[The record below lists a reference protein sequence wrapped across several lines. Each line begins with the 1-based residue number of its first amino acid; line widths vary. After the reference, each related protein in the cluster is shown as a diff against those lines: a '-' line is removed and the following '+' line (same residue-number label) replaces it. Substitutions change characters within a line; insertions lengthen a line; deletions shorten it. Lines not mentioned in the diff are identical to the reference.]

1 MLAFS
6 TEYLHVPTTKYP
18 LGKRHD
24 NACEKLGESLPAAH
38 LVPSGPVTHSI
49 RLFYEVK
56 GRVYPRTS
64 QITVTERLMG
74 FIFIST
80 SNWLFWRDGF
90 VFSGSREQL
99 TRSKWFVL
107 CYCRSNPHLQVV
119 IKQATNLPT
128 LVDI

>member
-24 NACEKLGESLPAAH
+24 NACEKCGESLPAAH

-56 GRVYPRTS
+56 GRVYPPRT
-64 QITVTERLMG
+64 T
-74 FIFIST
+74 
-80 SNWLFWRDGF
+80 DGF
-90 VFSGSREQL
+90 HLHFDKQL
-99 TRSKWFVL
+99 AFLARWVCIFRVTGAVDQVQVICPVL
-107 CYCRSNPHLQVV
+107 SNPHLQVM

-128 LVDI
+128 LIDI